1 MARTRLGKST
11 ARGSESA
18 SQARIGLKAT
28 EWRDSGQHGNSLAI
42 QLHSAEATDSV
53 QDGGPDSSCGLVEHG
68 LQCKCQDP
76 MRKQHCPLHV
86 G

>member
-18 SQARIGLKAT
+18 SQARTELKAT

-42 QLHSAEATDSV
+42 Q
-53 QDGGPDSSCGLVEHG
+53 
-68 LQCKCQDP
+68 
-76 MRKQHCPLHV
+76 
-86 G
+86 